1 MSQNLSHLSPAERM
15 VLLPLLR
22 LHDFVYR
29 KTNGRI
35 GHHMPGMPRSLLL
48 HTTGAKTGKAR
59 ANVLTYARDGQDFV
73 VVASMGGAPRA
84 PGCYHNL
91 KSEPQAAINIGTRH
105 IRVTANP
112 TLPGDPRYARLWRIV
127 KREQLKPLSGLPTA
141 HHEAHPCRS
150 VDSRVTDPVRV

>member
-1 MSQNLSHLSPAERM
+1 VSNKQHQDLGHLSPAERM

-35 GHHMPGMPRSLLL
+35 GHHMPGMPPSLLL

-84 PGCYHNL
+84 PGWYHNL
-91 KSEPQAAINIGTRH
+91 KSEPQAAINIGTRR

-127 KREQLKPLSGLPTA
+127 NENNSNHYQAYQQRTTRPI
-141 HHEAHPCRS
+141 
-150 VDSRVTDPVRV
+150 PVVRLTPV